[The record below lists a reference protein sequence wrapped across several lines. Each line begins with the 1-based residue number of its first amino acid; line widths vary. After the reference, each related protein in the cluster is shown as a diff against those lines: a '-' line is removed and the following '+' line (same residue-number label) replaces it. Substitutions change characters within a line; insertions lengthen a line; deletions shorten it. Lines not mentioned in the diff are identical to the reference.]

1 MNMKKIIDGKTYNTE
16 TATLVDSLIINSKDS
31 WNNVSEDLYI
41 TKNGNFFLCGYGE
54 SNTRWAVKF
63 GQYKDNKGTL
73 THDIQA
79 ITKKEALAWCE
90 KNSDAETIEEHF
102 SEIVEN
108 A

>member
-1 MNMKKIIDGKTYNTE
+1 MKKIINGKTYNTE
-16 TATLVDSLIINSKDS
+16 TATWVDSLIINSRDS

-41 TKNGNFFLCGYGE
+41 TKNGNFFLSGYGE

-63 GQYKDNKGTL
+63 GQYKDKRGTL
-73 THDIQA
+73 TSDIQA

-90 KNSDAETIEEHF
+90 KNSNPETIEEHF
-102 SEIVEN
+102 SEIVEE